1 MILPSD
7 ETELSTK
14 DRPEENS
21 LSTKE
26 SFTGTIGVTIGDLDK
41 YKKDSLINIWKDAN
55 AYYSSGE
62 EWTDEDAE
70 FFDELAVRINTAT
83 EEGMASVSGPAVGM
97 IANNHEDEEAKEEF
111 KEEDHPRD
119 QGGQF
124 TSGGLPLIHI

>member
-14 DRPEENS
+14 DEENPANFAGKKINANGKS

-26 SFTGTIGVTIGDLDK
+26 SFTGKIGVTIGDLDK

-62 EWTDEDAE
+62 EWTEEDAE

-83 EEGMASVSGPAVGM
+83 EEGIGTVSGPAVNM
-97 IANNHEDEEAKEEF
+97 IANN
-111 KEEDHPRD
+111 
-119 QGGQF
+119 Q
-124 TSGGLPLIHI
+124 

>member
-1 MILPSD
+1 MILRVNKSK

-14 DRPEENS
+14 DKPDEENS

-26 SFTGTIGVTIGDLDK
+26 SFTGKIGVTIGDLDN

-83 EEGMASVSGPAVGM
+83 EEGIGTVSGPSSW
-97 IANNHEDEEAKEEF
+97 D
-111 KEEDHPRD
+111 
-119 QGGQF
+119 GGK
-124 TSGGLPLIHI
+124 